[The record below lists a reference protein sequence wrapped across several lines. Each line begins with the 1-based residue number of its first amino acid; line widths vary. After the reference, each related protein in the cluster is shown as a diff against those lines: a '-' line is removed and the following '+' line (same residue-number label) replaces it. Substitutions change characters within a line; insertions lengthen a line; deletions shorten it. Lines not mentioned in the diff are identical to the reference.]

1 MFFYLKIIGCKYL
14 HAVLLLPLEILLV
27 QGVDTVN
34 HDLDQLNLGVS
45 QTVLVGDVIS
55 ATSLAT
61 GLASGTSG
69 LDSQLLASSLQ
80 LVNRLLGPAGEVNVN
95 GGTHT
100 SS

>member
-1 MFFYLKIIGCKYL
+1 
-14 HAVLLLPLEILLV
+14 VLLLPLEILLV

-34 HDLDQLNLGVS
+34 HDLDKLDLGVT
-45 QTVLVGDVIS
+45 QTVLVGNVIS

-61 GLASGTSG
+61 GLSTGTSG

-80 LVNRLLGPAGEVNVN
+80 LVNRLLGPSGKVNVN
-95 GGTHT
+95 GSTHT